1 MTDFIDVVEH
11 NPIAFVKAI
20 VEKLSEGYVV
30 QNTIAG
36 FPHFGTH
43 VNMVRLFKGERQ
55 GVTKIA
61 EDHNGMVEHYE
72 PMHFLLLLESFVAN
86 GYTFKEDGAHYID
99 ERSLKSIQMELVKEE
114 PKAAKTPAKKAP
126 AKKALQAEPTID
138 ELKGDE

>member
-11 NPIAFVKAI
+11 NPIVFVKTIA
-20 VEKLSEGYVV
+20 EKLKEGFVV

-43 VNMVRLFKGERQ
+43 VNSVRLFKGERQ
-55 GVTKIA
+55 GVSVIA

-86 GYTFKEDGAHYID
+86 GYTFKEDGNHYID

-114 PKAAKTPAKKAP
+114 PKVKTPAKKIP

-138 ELKGDE
+138 EIKGDE

>member
-1 MTDFIDVVEH
+1 MTDHIDVVEH

-30 QNTIAG
+30 QDSIAG

-43 VNMVRLFKGERQ
+43 VNMVRLFKGERK
-55 GVTKIA
+55 GVVKIA
-61 EDHNGMVEHYE
+61 EDHNGLVEHYE

-86 GYTFKEDGAHYID
+86 GYTFKEDGNHFIN
-99 ERSLKSIQMELVKEE
+99 ERSLKSIQMELVKEDTK
-114 PKAAKTPAKKAP
+114 PKAP
-126 AKKALQAEPTID
+126 AKKAAPKKELKAEPTIH

>member
-11 NPIAFVKAI
+11 NPILFVKTVA
-20 VEKLSEGYVV
+20 EKLADGYVL
-30 QNTIAG
+30 QDSIAG
-36 FPHFGTH
+36 YPHFGTH

-61 EDHNGMVEHYE
+61 EGHNGMIEHYE

-86 GYTFKEDGAHYID
+86 GWRFKDGGNHYID
-99 ERSLKSIQMELVKEE
+99 ERSLKSVQMELVKEE
-114 PKAAKTPAKKAP
+114 PKAVKTPAKKAT
-126 AKKALQAEPTID
+126 AKKELKAEPTID